1 MRRGE
6 PDDRLPAPPSDGSLT
21 PMRRSELHDL
31 VASRLEAVAQR
42 YTTARRALVDVLA
55 DAAAP
60 ITTAAIA
67 ERNRSLTT
75 SSTYR
80 NLAVLEEAGIVRR
93 LVTSAEHA
101 SFELAEDLTEHHH
114 HMICS
119 SCGSVRDVTLPE
131 ALERELDRALARLAK
146 RNDFAVREH
155 RLDLVGVC
163 GSCN

>member
-1 MRRGE
+1 MVDALHDHRSTSQG
-6 PDDRLPAPPSDGSLT
+6 DGSLA
-21 PMRRSELHDL
+21 PMRRSELH
-31 VASRLEAVAQR
+31 AAAAARLESMAQR
-42 YTTARRALVDVLA
+42 YTTARRALIDVLV
-55 DAAAP
+55 DAGAP
-60 ITTAAIA
+60 ITIAAIA
-67 ERNRSLTT
+67 ERDRSLTT

-80 NLAVLEEAGIVRR
+80 NLAVMEEAGIVRR

-119 SCGSVRDVTLPE
+119 SCGSVRDVTLPD

-163 GSCN
+163 GSCT